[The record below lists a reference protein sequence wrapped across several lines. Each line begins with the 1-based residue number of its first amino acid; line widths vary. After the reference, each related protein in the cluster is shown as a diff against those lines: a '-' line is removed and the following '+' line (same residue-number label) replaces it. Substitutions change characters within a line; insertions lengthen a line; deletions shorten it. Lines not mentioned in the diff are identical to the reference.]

1 MTDQATDADRPT
13 DMSGHREVTLPIG
26 LLSLYR
32 IDLVEEKVGYREA
45 TLH

>member
-13 DMSGHREVTLPIG
+13 NMSGHREVT